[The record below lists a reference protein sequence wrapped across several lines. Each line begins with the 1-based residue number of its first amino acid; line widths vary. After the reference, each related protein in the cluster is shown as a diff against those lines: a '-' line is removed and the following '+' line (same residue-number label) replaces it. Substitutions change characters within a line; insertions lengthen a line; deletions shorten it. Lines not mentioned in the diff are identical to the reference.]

1 MEIVVYIHN
10 GILLTIKRN
19 AYESVQMKWM
29 NLGLIIQSEISQ
41 KRKKYCVLMH
51 IYGIWKEGTNNPT
64 CMAAKETQM

>member
-19 AYESVQMKWM
+19 TYESVLMKWM

-51 IYGIWKEGTNNPT
+51 TSGIWKEGTNNPT
-64 CMAAKETQM
+64 CMAAKETQK